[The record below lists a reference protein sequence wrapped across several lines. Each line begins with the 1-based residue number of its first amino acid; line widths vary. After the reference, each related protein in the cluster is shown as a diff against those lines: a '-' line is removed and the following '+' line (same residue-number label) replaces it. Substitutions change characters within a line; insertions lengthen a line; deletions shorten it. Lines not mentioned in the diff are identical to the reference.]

1 MKRLFAITG
10 ALARLAALFP
20 VKNLILALLAGFTLL
35 PLAPRASAQSAA
47 AHIVMDAATGHVLD
61 AANADTKLQ
70 VASLTKVATAMV
82 VLDWSELN
90 KADLSQRAVIP
101 PAALAF
107 ESANSVGWQPGDTAS
122 LRDLLYAML
131 LQSDNIAAYALAEH
145 VGRTLPGGAAMPPMV
160 RFVVQMNALA
170 RRLGMKETVFLNPH
184 GLDSLEKK
192 LPVSTAGGMALLCRN
207 AMASAAF
214 RFYVSQK
221 ERKITFQRASGE
233 SGAYLLRNTNE
244 LIGVNGIEGIKTG
257 TSRRAGE
264 CLAISAARPPE
275 SRQVGDAVEITPRR
289 LIVVVL
295 GATDRFEVAGKLLAR
310 GWEQHERWVAAGR
323 PASAPR

>member
-1 MKRLFAITG
+1 MKNLVL
-10 ALARLAALFP
+10 ALIAALVVCP
-20 VKNLILALLAGFTLL
+20 PGLRV
-35 PLAPRASAQSAA
+35 SAQSAA
-47 AHIVMDAATGHVLD
+47 AHVVMDATTGHVLD
-61 AANADTKLQ
+61 ASNAGQKLQ
-70 VASLTKVATAMV
+70 VASLTKVATAML
-82 VLDWSELN
+82 VLDWS
-90 KADLSQRAVIP
+90 DLKKVDLGQRAVIP

-107 ESANSVGWQPGDTAS
+107 ESANPAGWQPGDQAS

-145 VGRTLPGGAAMPPMV
+145 VGRTLPGTPEMPPMV
-160 RFVVQMNALA
+160 RFIAQMNALA
-170 RRLGMKETVFLNPH
+170 RKLGMTETIFLNAH

-192 LPVSTAGGMALLCRN
+192 LPVSTAGGMALLCRH

-233 SGAYLLRNTNE
+233 PGAYLLRNTNE
-244 LIGVNGIEGIKTG
+244 LLGVNGIDGIKTG

-275 SRQVGDAVEITPRR
+275 SRQVGDQVEITPRR

-295 GATDRFEVAGKLLAR
+295 GATDRFEVAGGLLAR

-323 PASAPR
+323 PATAPR